1 MTRIRSLCL
10 NLGKRGRIIEVKL
23 LLNLSFEQDKCQV
36 EAVSVGAVLSDY
48 QRVRVE
54 NV

>member
-1 MTRIRSLCL
+1 MLRLVQVMYDFLERFTRNFKKYILIL
-10 NLGKRGRIIEVKL
+10 FIIQEHI
-23 LLNLSFEQDKCQV
+23 EI

-48 QRVRVE
+48 QRLRVE